1 MQRGK
6 TTLRVISFIEKMK
19 DASHD
24 MIHVACYD
32 GSGTLRDITDI
43 NNLNKQLESTRASM
57 APHDFLRF
65 LRQKNVFLVVARDA
79 SHDPSGAS
87 PGTIVGKASL
97 HIVELDDST
106 KKALVEQVVVDGAYR
121 GAGIADKI
129 DDMLCAIAKENNVAY
144 IDLTSNP
151 SRVAANKFYIRRG
164 YVKRETNVYRKKI
177 V

>member
-65 LRQKNVFLVVARDA
+65 LRQKNVFLVVARDT
-79 SHDPSGAS
+79 SNDPSGAS

-97 HIVELDDST
+97 
-106 KKALVEQVVVDGAYR
+106 
-121 GAGIADKI
+121 
-129 DDMLCAIAKENNVAY
+129 
-144 IDLTSNP
+144 P
-151 SRVAANKFYIRRG
+151 
-164 YVKRETNVYRKKI
+164 
-177 V
+177 